1 MIKGLGA
8 QAQYY
13 LLEIFIVDRSY
24 KDMACII
31 RFSILSLFAINIK
44 CLQSLTTNSKLQEL
58 REIGS
63 NVDDTGFNYHVFEL
77 FFDQVHGFS
86 IGSRSLA
93 EKSQLADKS
102 KRFNTKKVQQCKDS
116 GEAYSAAYLIH
127 KDHLL
132 NQFTNYN
139 LTWVNCE
146 MGLVTI

>member
-1 MIKGLGA
+1 
-8 QAQYY
+8 
-13 LLEIFIVDRSY
+13 
-24 KDMACII
+24 MAWII

-63 NVDDTGFNYHVFEL
+63 NVDDTGFNYHVFGL

-86 IGSRSLA
+86 IGSRFLA

-102 KRFNTKKVQQCKDS
+102 KRFNTKKIQQCKDS

-146 MGLVTI
+146 MGLVII